1 MNAVVAAR
9 IEPRARRPGRLPS
22 RVLLLA
28 LAVLA
33 VASTG
38 ASCPGSLRGYQVG
51 VMPLPR
57 TLPPQPT
64 LQQVIDTVHDNTR
77 RVRSLMAPQAVLSA
91 PGVPRLSAQVAC
103 EPPRRFRLRA
113 QTAITGGELDIG
125 SNDELFWLWIRRHE
139 PPVTLFCRH
148 DDYGRSS
155 ARKLIPL
162 RADWMPELLGLV
174 TFRPEDRH
182 DGPFPLADG
191 RLEVRSRLAGPDGE
205 VAKSTIIDG
214 TTGLVLEQH
223 LFTASGERL
232 ASVRT
237 TQHRVDP
244 PSGAAL
250 PRSVEVSWPA
260 SGVEF
265 QLELSSITT
274 NMPPADPGQLWQM
287 PSYEGYKPIDLA
299 DPSVV
304 ISGPSPA
311 AGAPI
316 APPAAPAPSPAPFAT
331 PSAPPPSALPPAGGL
346 PSPPAFPR

>member
-1 MNAVVAAR
+1 MSRSPNSRHDPPRSVTRACAFALVVM
-9 IEPRARRPGRLPS
+9 
-22 RVLLLA
+22 A
-28 LAVLA
+28 L
-33 VASTG
+33 ASTG
-38 ASCPGSLRGYQVG
+38 ATCPNALRGYQVG

-57 TLPPQPT
+57 ALPEQPT
-64 LQQVIDTVHDNTR
+64 LEQVIGTVHDNTR
-77 RVRSLMAPQAVLSA
+77 RVRSLMAPQAVLSV

-139 PPVTLFCRH
+139 PAVTLYCRH
-148 DDYGRSS
+148 DDYAKSA

-174 TFRPEDRH
+174 TFRPEDQH
-182 DGPFPLADG
+182 EGPVPMADG
-191 RLEVRSRLAGPDGE
+191 RIEIRTTMAGPDG
-205 VAKSTIIDG
+205 AMRKSTVLDG

-223 LFTASGERL
+223 LFTATGERL

-237 TQHRVDP
+237 SRHRVDP

-250 PRSVEVSWPA
+250 PRLVEVSWPA

-265 QLELSSITT
+265 QLELTSITT
-274 NMPPADPGQLWQM
+274 NMPPSDPGQLWQM
-287 PSYEGYKPIDLA
+287 PSYEGFQPIDLA

-304 ISGPSPA
+304 ISGPGAPA
-311 AGAPI
+311 AAATSP
-316 APPAAPAPSPAPFAT
+316 PQLPTTRPAAPQPPLSPPPASGLPAP
-331 PSAPPPSALPPAGGL
+331 
-346 PSPPAFPR
+346 PRPYPG

>member
-1 MNAVVAAR
+1 MTPTPIRSLIAPA
-9 IEPRARRPGRLPS
+9 RPGS
-22 RVLLLA
+22 RACLLA
-28 LAVLA
+28 LVVVAL
-33 VASTG
+33 ASTG
-38 ASCPGSLRGYQVG
+38 ATCPNALRGYQVG
-51 VMPLPR
+51 VSPLPR
-57 TLPPQPT
+57 ALPPQPT
-64 LQQVIDTVHDNTR
+64 LEQVIGTVHDNTR
-77 RVRSLMAPQAVLSA
+77 RVRSLMAPQAVLSV

-139 PPVTLFCRH
+139 PPVTLYCRH
-148 DDYGRSS
+148 DDYAKSA

-174 TFRPEDRH
+174 TFRPEDQH
-182 DGPFPLADG
+182 EGPVTLSDG
-191 RLEVRSRLAGPDGE
+191 RIEIRTTMAGPDG
-205 VAKSTIIDG
+205 AMRKSTILDG

-223 LFTASGERL
+223 LFTPTGERL

-237 TQHRVDP
+237 SRHRVDP

-250 PRSVEVSWPA
+250 PRLVEVSWPA

-287 PSYEGYKPIDLA
+287 PSYEGFQPIDLA
-299 DPSVV
+299 DPSVT
-304 ISGPSPA
+304 ISGPAASPA
-311 AGAPI
+311 PVPVPAQPAAAAPVRPLLP
-316 APPAAPAPSPAPFAT
+316 APPAGFPT
-331 PSAPPPSALPPAGGL
+331 PPQPYPG
-346 PSPPAFPR
+346 